1 MELPMTMISNET
13 RLKWLAF
20 ILLVFMGG
28 VGTLPYF
35 TNRSVQHTMNELKAT
50 SAREG
55 HYQRILALLV
65 DAETGQRG
73 FILTGKE
80 EFLQP
85 YHAAAG
91 MIEPLWA
98 TLWEESRHPGERETL
113 GNIKASIN
121 AKLVL
126 LAETIKL
133 RRENGFDAAERVVAT
148 GAGRTH
154 MEILRNLIGGE
165 LSSLSIH
172 RTELRDKLTAGA
184 QNAMYISAA
193 VNIAEMILLGGALL
207 VGLRSLRARAYAERL
222 ASENTEAL
230 RRAAAASDLRNRQ
243 MAISAD
249 MLHALECVAT
259 VEEASLIVSTFCK
272 KLVPGVSG
280 SLYLYRNS
288 RDVLERKATWGDLA
302 DDADHIEPGQCWA
315 VRRGSVHFCA
325 GDGDLQCQHG
335 SAARP
340 GAGPRVCMPLVT
352 QDAVLGCLTLYAAP
366 DAPDIFERQRELLAT
381 LSEEIS
387 MSMSNIKLRE
397 TLRLQSIIDPLTEL
411 YNRRYMDE
419 TLRRELIRAKR
430 ADKPLAIIV
439 IDLDHFKR
447 TNDSHGHDG
456 GDAVLKK
463 VAHILLTNVREC
475 DVVCRFGGEEMVILL
490 PDCDPQLAATRAE
503 SVRALIESQ
512 QVSHGGQTVRT
523 TASFGVAGYPAHG
536 DDATALFQ
544 AADRALYQAKHDG
557 RNRVVTAGPR
567 ASADAAASAASAD

>member
-1 MELPMTMISNET
+1 MDTQTTMISNET
-13 RLKWLAF
+13 RIKWLAF
-20 ILLVFMGG
+20 VLLVFMGG
-28 VGTLPYF
+28 VGSLPYF
-35 TNRSVQHTMNELKAT
+35 TNLSVQHTMTELKAT
-50 SAREG
+50 SAKES
-55 HYQRILALLV
+55 HYQRILALVV

-85 YHAAAG
+85 YHAAIG
-91 MIEPLWA
+91 MIEPLRV
-98 TLWEESRHPGERETL
+98 TLLEESRHPRERETL
-113 GNIKASIN
+113 ANVKASID
-121 AKLVL
+121 AKLAL
-126 LAETIKL
+126 LAQTIKL
-133 RRENGFDAAERVVAT
+133 RREQGFDAAEKIVAT

-165 LSSLSIH
+165 LSALSIH
-172 RTELRDKLTAGA
+172 RTELRDQLTAGA
-184 QNAMYISAA
+184 QDAMYISAA
-193 VNIAEMILLGGALL
+193 VNAAELMLLGGALW
-207 VGLRSLRARAYAERL
+207 VGLRSMRARANAESV
-222 ASENTEAL
+222 AAENTEAL
-230 RRAAAASDLRNRQ
+230 RRAGAASELRNRQ
-243 MAISAD
+243 MATSAD
-249 MLHALECVAT
+249 MLHALECVST

-288 RDVLERKATWGDLA
+288 RDILERKATWGDLA
-302 DDADHIEPGQCWA
+302 DDADHMEPGQCWA
-315 VRRGSVHFCA
+315 VRRGTVHFCA
-325 GDGDLQCQHG
+325 DDGDLQCRHG
-335 SAARP
+335 GAGRH

-352 QDAVLGCLTLYAAP
+352 QDAVLGCLTLYAGP
-366 DAPDIFERQRELLAT
+366 DERDIFERQRELLAT

-490 PDCDPQLAATRAE
+490 PDCDPQLAAERAE
-503 SVRALIESQ
+503 IIRALIETLH
-512 QVSHGGQTVRT
+512 VEHGGRTVRT
-523 TASFGVAGYPAHG
+523 TASFGVAGCPAQG

-544 AADRALYQAKHDG
+544 AADRALYQAKHHG
-557 RNRVVTAGPR
+557 RNRVVTAGHIVALETPQ
-567 ASADAAASAASAD
+567 A